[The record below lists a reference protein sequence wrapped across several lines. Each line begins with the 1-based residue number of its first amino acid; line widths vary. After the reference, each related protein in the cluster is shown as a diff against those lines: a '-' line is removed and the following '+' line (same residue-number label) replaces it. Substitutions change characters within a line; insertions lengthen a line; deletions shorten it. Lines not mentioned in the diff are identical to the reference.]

1 MALSHGPSPIVT
13 NGLVLAL
20 DAADRNSYP
29 GSGTTWTDLSDNGKN
44 GTLRNGPTYNSGNLG
59 SIVFD
64 GTNDDVYINN
74 FNFVTNE
81 ATFLCWVKSNGIQ
94 ETWRGFI
101 FTRNGPA
108 TGINVVANNDL
119 GYHWNDQYYWIV
131 TGLVVPSSNW
141 CMCALSVTSTA
152 ATVYLGTSS
161 GLQSYTNVSSH
172 SSITLNDLY
181 LGRDPFQFP
190 RYFNGNIAQ
199 GSAYNRALTAAEIQ
213 QNFNATRSRFGI

>member
-119 GYHWNDQYYWIV
+119 GYHWNDQYYWIG
-131 TGLVVPSSNW
+131 TGLVVPASNW

-181 LGRDPFQFP
+181 LGRDPFFQP

-199 GSAYNRALTAAEIQ
+199 GSAYNRALTAQEIQ